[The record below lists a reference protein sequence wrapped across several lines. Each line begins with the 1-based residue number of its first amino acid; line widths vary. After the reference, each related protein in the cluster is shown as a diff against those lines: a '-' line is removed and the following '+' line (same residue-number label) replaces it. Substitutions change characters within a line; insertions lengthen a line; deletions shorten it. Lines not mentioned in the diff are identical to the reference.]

1 MSEYGGNSKM
11 KLNRACERIWYSMY
25 EEERDRPCLGY
36 ILGDRWSLAVDAGHS
51 DAHVE
56 EFYEALEQAGLPLP
70 SVTVLTHWHW
80 DHSFGMHAIHGI
92 SIANEATARHLEDF
106 SARVRADGGREFL
119 SLDPSIRKEYANN
132 RPVVITAPDVVFE
145 KRLDLDPGNIKA
157 VLLRSVSP
165 HTDDAL
171 LVYIPEDKVL
181 FVGDAQL
188 GEFPSW
194 RMDYDRL
201 YALGKKIRETS
212 GQKRTRTSWL
222 CLKSGSLGR
231 NFFYSLCRGRA
242 FYAFFFKRIL

>member
-1 MSEYGGNSKM
+1 MSENGGNIKM

-92 SIANEATARHLEDF
+92 SIANEATTRHLEEF

-157 VLLRSVSP
+157 VLLRSISP
-165 HTDDAL
+165 HTDDTT
-171 LVYIPEDKVL
+171 LVYIPEQKFL
-181 FVGDAQL
+181 FLGDCISGVFPTWERDPEKTRGLIRTLEEIDFRYCL
-188 GEFPSW
+188 GGHWKILEKQELL
-194 RMDYDRL
+194 D
-201 YALGKKIRETS
+201 ALETE
-212 GQKRTRTSWL
+212 T
-222 CLKSGSLGR
+222 
-231 NFFYSLCRGRA
+231 
-242 FYAFFFKRIL
+242 I